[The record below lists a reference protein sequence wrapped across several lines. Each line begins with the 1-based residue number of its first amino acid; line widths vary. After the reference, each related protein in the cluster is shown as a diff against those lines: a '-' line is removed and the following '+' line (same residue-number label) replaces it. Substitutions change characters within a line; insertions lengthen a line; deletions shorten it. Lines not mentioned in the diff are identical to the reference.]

1 MILVLLF
8 LGIIIV
14 VAALRNSQGAL
25 FAALYEDVPGFVVW
39 AAAIFAIGA
48 VGFIPGL
55 KPVSRGILALVIVV
69 IVLRNYKQIITGF
82 ENVWTKPPAAASG
95 ATGQTNGTSDTALP
109 SAFGGSGATLDSL
122 FHDPL
127 TLSMAGVA
135 DYATSAGSDAP

>member
-14 VAALRNSQGAL
+14 VAAFRNSQGAL

-82 ENVWTKPPAAASG
+82 ENVWTKPPAAAPAG
-95 ATGQTNGTSDTALP
+95 GQTNGTSNTALP
-109 SAFGGSGATLDSL
+109 SAFGGSGSTLDSL

-135 DYATSAGSDAP
+135 DYATSAGSAAP